1 MPRCGRNGFS
11 NGACRIDA
19 SRAHRHYHSDSSS
32 FRTLHKVTAR
42 LAMTEAD
49 LTPPTLIRPHHRALP
64 LLTLTDLRIA
74 ESQAAA
80 SLPAHTLMDRAGKA
94 AASFL
99 QEQITRDTSVEKSR
113 QRVWLIAGPG
123 NNGGDALILAAELHK
138 AGVAVEL
145 CMPVEV
151 KPDDARWAL
160 DTARAAG
167 VAITTALPASLD
179 GYTWLVDGM
188 FGIGLAR
195 TLDGVFAAAARQLSQ
210 RTKARPHRG
219 GVLALDVP
227 SGLDSD
233 TGTVVGDGDTAVRAT
248 HTLTFIAAKPGLF
261 TAQGRDLAGDVTL
274 APIGVDSSTR
284 TAIQLNAPDLFATS
298 LPPRDFAT
306 NKGTFGSLAVVG
318 GDTGMCGAPI
328 LAARAALYT
337 GAGKVHVALLG
348 AGAPPYDP
356 PHPEL
361 MLHPVDDLPL
371 DKMDALAVGCGM
383 GHGERAKRV
392 LHDVLQLDT
401 PKLLDADALNLISK
415 DPTLAAAVTA
425 RGVQGDPCV
434 LTPHPLEAARL
445 LATDAA
451 AVQRDRLGAARALA
465 ARFASVVVLKGTGT
479 VIAAPDGRLTINP
492 TGNAALATGGTGD
505 VLGGIIG
512 ALLAQRLTRYEA
524 ALAGVYLHG
533 LAADTLSAQG
543 HGPAG
548 LTAGELAPMVRSL
561 LNRMFYPVSS
571 A

>member
-1 MPRCGRNGFS
+1 
-11 NGACRIDA
+11 
-19 SRAHRHYHSDSSS
+19 
-32 FRTLHKVTAR
+32 
-42 LAMTEAD
+42 MTEAD
-49 LTPPTLIRPHHRALP
+49 LTPPTLIRPHNRALP

-80 SLPAHTLMDRAGKA
+80 ALPEHTLMGRAGRA

-99 QEQITRDTSVEKSR
+99 LEQITRDTSIDKSK

-123 NNGGDALILAAELHK
+123 NNGGDALILATELHK
-138 AGVAVEL
+138 AGIAVEL
-145 CMPVEV
+145 YMPVEV

-167 VAITTALPASLD
+167 VAIAASPPASLD
-179 GYTWLVDGM
+179 AYTWLVDGM

-195 TLDGVFAAAARQLSQ
+195 ALEGVFAATARQLSQ
-210 RTKARPHRG
+210 RAKARPHRG

-233 TGTVVGDGDTAVRAT
+233 TGTIVGDGDAAVRAT
-248 HTLTFIAAKPGLF
+248 HTVTFIAAKPGLF
-261 TAQGRDLAGDVTL
+261 TAQGRDLAGAVTV
-274 APIGVDSSTR
+274 APIGVESNAR
-284 TAIQLNAPDLFATS
+284 TAVQLNAPELFATF

-328 LAARAALYT
+328 LASRAALYT

-361 MLHPVDDLPL
+361 MLHAIDDLPL

-383 GHGERAKRV
+383 GHGERATRV
-392 LHDVLQLDT
+392 MHDVLRLDM
-401 PKLLDADALNLISK
+401 PKLFDADALNLIAQ
-415 DPTLAAAVTA
+415 DPSLAADLTA
-425 RGVQGDPCV
+425 RGVQGDPCL

-445 LATDAA
+445 LGTDAA
-451 AVQRDRLGAARALA
+451 GVQRDRLGAARALA

-479 VIAAPDGRLTINP
+479 IIAAPDGRLTINP

-512 ALLAQRLTRYEA
+512 ALLAQRLPGYEA

-561 LNRMFYPVSS
+561 LNRMFYPS
-571 A
+571 AQA

>member
-1 MPRCGRNGFS
+1 
-11 NGACRIDA
+11 
-19 SRAHRHYHSDSSS
+19 
-32 FRTLHKVTAR
+32 
-42 LAMTEAD
+42 MTEAD
-49 LTPPTLIRPHHRALP
+49 LAPPTLTSPHNRALP

-74 ESQAAA
+74 EAQASA
-80 SLPAHTLMDRAGKA
+80 SLPPHTLMSRAGKS

-99 QEQITRDTSVEKSR
+99 KEQITRDTSIGKSK
-113 QRVWLIAGPG
+113 QKVWLVAGPG
-123 NNGGDALILAAELHK
+123 NNGGDALVLATELHQ
-138 AGVAVEL
+138 AGIAVDL

-151 KPDDARWAL
+151 KPADARWAL

-167 VAITTALPASLD
+167 VPISAAPPASLD
-179 GYTWLVDGM
+179 SYTWLVDGM
-188 FGIGLAR
+188 FGIGLTR
-195 TLDGVFAAAARQLSQ
+195 ELEGVFASLARQLSQ
-210 RTKARPHRG
+210 RAKARPRRG

-233 TGTVVGDGDTAVRAT
+233 TGTIVGNGDGAAVHAT
-248 HTLTFIAAKPGLF
+248 HTITFIGAKPGLF
-261 TAQGRDLAGDVTL
+261 TAQGRDLAGAVTV
-274 APIGVDSSTR
+274 APIGVDCSAR
-284 TAIQLNAPDLFATS
+284 TAVQLNAPELFAAF

-306 NKGTFGSLAVVG
+306 NKGSFGSLAVVG

-337 GAGKVHVALLG
+337 GAGKVHVAILG
-348 AGAPPYDP
+348 EGAPPYDP

-361 MLHPVDDLPL
+361 MLHAVDALPL

-383 GHGERAKRV
+383 GHGERATRV
-392 LHDVLQLDT
+392 MHDVLPLDV
-401 PKLLDADALNLISK
+401 PKLFDADALNLLAKAPS
-415 DPTLAAAVTA
+415 LAAELTA
-425 RGVQGDPCV
+425 RGVQGDPCI

-445 LATDAA
+445 LGTDAPG
-451 AVQRDRLGAARALA
+451 VQRDRLAAARALA
-465 ARFASVVVLKGTGT
+465 ARFASVVVLKGSGT

-512 ALLAQRLTRYEA
+512 ALLAQHLPRYEA

-548 LTAGELAPMVRSL
+548 LTAGELAPMVRTL
-561 LNRMFYPVSS
+561 LNRLFYPATS
-571 A
+571 

>member
-1 MPRCGRNGFS
+1 
-11 NGACRIDA
+11 
-19 SRAHRHYHSDSSS
+19 
-32 FRTLHKVTAR
+32 
-42 LAMTEAD
+42 MTEAD
-49 LTPPTLIRPHHRALP
+49 LAPPTLTSPHNRALP

-74 ESQAAA
+74 EAQASA
-80 SLPAHTLMDRAGKA
+80 SLPPHTLMSRAGKS

-99 QEQITRDTSVEKSR
+99 KEQITRDTSIGKSK
-113 QRVWLIAGPG
+113 QKVWLVAGPG
-123 NNGGDALILAAELHK
+123 NNGGDALVLATELHQ
-138 AGVAVEL
+138 AGIAVDL

-151 KPDDARWAL
+151 KPADARWAL

-167 VAITTALPASLD
+167 VPISAAPPASLD
-179 GYTWLVDGM
+179 SYTWLVDGM
-188 FGIGLAR
+188 FGIGLTR
-195 TLDGVFAAAARQLSQ
+195 ELEGVFASLARQLSQ
-210 RTKARPHRG
+210 RAKARPRRG

-233 TGTVVGDGDTAVRAT
+233 TGTIVGNGDGAAVHAT
-248 HTLTFIAAKPGLF
+248 HTITFIGAKPGLF
-261 TAQGRDLAGDVTL
+261 TAQGRDLAGAVTV
-274 APIGVDSSTR
+274 APIGVDCSAR
-284 TAIQLNAPDLFATS
+284 TAVQLNAPELFAAF

-306 NKGTFGSLAVVG
+306 NKGSFGSLAVVG

-337 GAGKVHVALLG
+337 GAGKVHVAILG
-348 AGAPPYDP
+348 EGAPPYDP

-361 MLHPVDDLPL
+361 MLHAVDALPL

-383 GHGERAKRV
+383 GHGERATRV
-392 LHDVLQLDT
+392 MHDVLPLDV
-401 PKLLDADALNLISK
+401 PKLFDADALNLLAK
-415 DPTLAAAVTA
+415 DPSLAAELTA
-425 RGVQGDPCV
+425 RGVQGDPCI

-445 LATDAA
+445 LGTDAPG
-451 AVQRDRLGAARALA
+451 VQRDRLAAARALA
-465 ARFASVVVLKGTGT
+465 ARFASVVVLKGSGT

-512 ALLAQRLTRYEA
+512 ALLAQHLPRYEA

-548 LTAGELAPMVRSL
+548 LTAGELAPMVRTL
-561 LNRMFYPVSS
+561 LNRLFYPATS
-571 A
+571 

>member
-1 MPRCGRNGFS
+1 MT
-11 NGACRIDA
+11 DA
-19 SRAHRHYHSDSSS
+19 AN
-32 FRTLHKVTAR
+32 
-42 LAMTEAD
+42 
-49 LTPPTLIRPHHRALP
+49 TPPTLINPHQRALP

-74 ESQAAA
+74 ESQASAA
-80 SLPAHTLMDRAGKA
+80 LPPHTLMARAGQS

-99 QEQITRDTSVEKSR
+99 DEQITRDTSIAKSK

-123 NNGGDALILAAELHK
+123 NNGGDALVLATELHK
-138 AGVAVEL
+138 TGVAVEL

-160 DTARAAG
+160 ATARAAG
-167 VAITTALPASLD
+167 VPITTTPPASLD
-179 GYTWLVDGM
+179 GYRWLVDGM
-188 FGIGLAR
+188 FGIGLTRA
-195 TLDGVFAAAARQLSQ
+195 LEGVFAAVARQLSQ
-210 RTKARPHRG
+210 RAKARPRKG

-233 TGTVVGDGDTAVRAT
+233 TGTIVGASDGATAVHAT
-248 HTLTFIAAKPGLF
+248 HTITFIGAKPGLF
-261 TAQGRDLAGDVTL
+261 TAQGRDLAGAVTV
-274 APIGVDSSTR
+274 APIGIDSAQRSSV
-284 TAIQLNAPDLFATS
+284 QLNAPELFGAF

-328 LAARAALYT
+328 LAARAALYS

-361 MLHPVDDLPL
+361 MLHALDDLPL
-371 DKMDALAVGCGM
+371 DKMDALALGCGM
-383 GHGERAKRV
+383 GHSERATRE
-392 LHDVLQLDT
+392 LHEVLQLDV
-401 PKLLDADALNLISK
+401 PKLFDADALNLIAQ
-415 DPTLAAAVTA
+415 DPALAAALTA
-425 RGVQGDPCV
+425 RGVQGDPCI

-445 LATDAA
+445 LGSDAPG
-451 AVQRDRLGAARALA
+451 VQRDRLGAARALA

-479 VIAAPDGRLTINP
+479 IIAAPDGRLAINP

-512 ALLAQRLTRYEA
+512 ALLAQHLPRYEA

-548 LTAGELAPMVRSL
+548 LTAGELAPMVRTL
-561 LNRMFYPVSS
+561 LNHLFYP
-571 A
+571 AADA

>member
-1 MPRCGRNGFS
+1 
-11 NGACRIDA
+11 
-19 SRAHRHYHSDSSS
+19 
-32 FRTLHKVTAR
+32 
-42 LAMTEAD
+42 MTDAD
-49 LTPPTLIRPHHRALP
+49 LTPPTLIRPHNRALP

-74 ESQAAA
+74 ETQAAA

-99 QEQITRDTSVEKSR
+99 REQITRDTSTEKSR

-123 NNGGDALILAAELHK
+123 NNGGDALILATQLHK
-138 AGVAVEL
+138 AGIATEL

-160 DTARAAG
+160 DTARANG
-167 VAITTALPASLD
+167 VSITQAPPASFD

-195 TLDGVFAAAARQLSQ
+195 PLEGVFADIARRLSQ
-210 RTKARPHRG
+210 RTRARPHGG

-233 TGTVVGDGDTAVRAT
+233 TGTIVGDGEAAVRAT
-248 HTLTFIAAKPGLF
+248 HTVTFIAGKPGLF
-261 TAQGRDLAGDVTL
+261 TAQGRDLAGAVTV
-274 APIGVDSSTR
+274 APIGIDS
-284 TAIQLNAPDLFATS
+284 TARASVRLNAPELFATF

-328 LAARAALYT
+328 LASRAALFS

-361 MLHPVDDLPL
+361 MLHAVDDLPL

-383 GHGERAKRV
+383 GHGERATRV
-392 LHDVLQLDT
+392 LRDVLQLDV
-401 PKLLDADALNLISK
+401 PKLLDADALNLISN
-415 DPTLAAAVTA
+415 DAALAAAVTA
-425 RGVQGDPCV
+425 RGVEGDPCV

-445 LATDAA
+445 LGTDAA
-451 AVQRDRLGAARALA
+451 GVQRDRLGAARALA

-512 ALLAQRLTRYEA
+512 ALLAQRLPGYEA

-533 LAADTLSAQG
+533 LAADTLTAQG

-561 LNRMFYPVSS
+561 MNRMFYPSTQS
-571 A
+571 